1 MEEKVAKIQ
10 RKIIRSNYKHIETK
24 YISNWGRIEGGI

>member
-10 RKIIRSNYKHIETK
+10 KIIRSNYKHIESK